1 MLDEHVELL
10 ERALVHQQFESFARG
25 ELAALVLRVDA
36 RLTAAGARA
45 ATTFF
50 ELVANVLHDR
60 ASRLLRC
67 KIHSMYG
74 YLRVS
79 FPSSGSIR
87 GEQSMPEGSRYKV
100 LSYCS
105 AALVLAMVAA
115 TAPPTPARPRGAGAA
130 APRPPPASTATG
142 AANSPRSA
150 AKRLTSSS
158 SRSAPRERRRST
170 PI

>member
-1 MLDEHVELL
+1 M
-10 ERALVHQQFESFARG
+10 SFMIAPR
-25 ELAALVLRVDA
+25 
-36 RLTAAGARA
+36 
-45 ATTFF
+45 
-50 ELVANVLHDR
+50 
-60 ASRLLRC
+60 RLLRY

-79 FPSSGSIR
+79 FPSSGNIR

-115 TAPPTPARPRGAGAA
+115 TVPAIAQFPPAPDDQPAAKGKRGGAA
-130 APRPPPASTATG
+130 AAPSINGNWSGQLTQV
-142 AANSPRSA
+142 A

-170 PI
+170 PISTAPGSSAAWD